1 MFNQLQDAELLST
14 NGGAIGPT
22 SLEFEAFAAAC
33 EQGVYLNDCSTTWSE
48 WTNNYIQT
56 HGTPEQL
63 EEIAERD
70 RRNQVIKRSGSRG
83 RGALVDLPFMAST
96 ISSPPMTRGLTAW

>member
-1 MFNQLQDAELLST
+1 MIIIFNQLQDAELLST

-22 SLEFEAFAAAC
+22 SLEFEAFAAAR
-33 EQGVYLNDCSTTWSE
+33 EQGVYLNECSATWSE

-56 HGTPEQL
+56 YGTPEQL

-70 RRNQVIKRSGSRG
+70 RRNEVIAQNMSGSRG
-83 RGALVDLPFMAST
+83 ALVGFPFIAST
-96 ISSPPMTRGLTAW
+96 ISLPPLAGG